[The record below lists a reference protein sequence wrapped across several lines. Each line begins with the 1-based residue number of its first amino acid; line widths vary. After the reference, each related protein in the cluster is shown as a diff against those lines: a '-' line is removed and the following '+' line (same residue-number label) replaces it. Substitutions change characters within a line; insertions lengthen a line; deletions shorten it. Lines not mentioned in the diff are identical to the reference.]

1 MLGSLP
7 KKFFTVSITFGILVI
22 PPTSITSPISPADKP
37 ASFIAV
43 LHGSIVFSIK
53 SAHSDSSFALVNFML
68 RCFGPVL
75 SAVINGRFTSV
86 CVEEDNSILAFS
98 AASLNLCNA
107 SLSSLR
113 SIALSFLNSLAR

>member
-1 MLGSLP
+1 
-7 KKFFTVSITFGILVI
+7 
-22 PPTSITSPISPADKP
+22 
-37 ASFIAV
+37 

-53 SAHSDSSFALVNFML
+53 SAHSDSSLALVNFIL